1 MLLTSTLTCPKCGH
15 QSTDTMPTDACQF
28 FYDCKGCAAV
38 LRPNAQGLLRLL
50 LVRGRAMP
58 PDSGGARVRINGEL
72 LHLIASG
79 DQHLSAIYT
88 RSREEAHARNL

>member
-1 MLLTSTLTCPKCGH
+1 MRPPIDRHHADRCLSVLLRLQGLRCGAPP
-15 QSTDTMPTDACQF
+15 QC
-28 FYDCKGCAAV
+28 
-38 LRPNAQGLLRLL
+38 RGLLRLL